1 MISRRP
7 ISENDDSPKNKAC
20 DFLLQGALSKQ
31 AAELLSCLTKSS
43 DFVEEQDFTQLH
55 RIVLGLSLLDLETEI
70 KLHADE
76 VDTTDA
82 LGRTPL
88 MWASARGDERSVATL
103 LSYSADSNLVDLQ
116 NSGPLMYAAAQNHAV
131 CVRLLLEAGA
141 NPDPT
146 LLGLKMQRGSPLNCA
161 ARIASDTLVLKTL
174 LDFGAEIESCG
185 AEGRTS
191 LLHAARNDNI
201 DFAVLLL
208 EYGANIN
215 ATSITAQTPLTTA
228 ITHNSHNVLQLLLDR
243 WREYSICPR
252 LQGPNLL
259 QIAASYAD
267 LETIK
272 ILTSVDHF
280 ALSYDK
286 YYMSGDF
293 ASRLRDRP
301 DVSEELIDAFTD
313 LLSVINM
320 CQQPEMKEEL
330 VETGLLR
337 RDSDSDHF
345 DDAKEYPEK

>member
-1 MISRRP
+1 M
-7 ISENDDSPKNKAC
+7 
-20 DFLLQGALSKQ
+20 LQGALSTE
-31 AAELLSCLTKSS
+31 AAELLSCLTKSG
-43 DFVEEQDFTQLH
+43 DFVEEQNFTKLH
-55 RIVLGLSLLDLETEI
+55 KIVLGLSLLDLEKEVQ
-70 KLHADE
+70 LCADE

-82 LGRTPL
+82 LGRSPL
-88 MWASARGDERSVATL
+88 IWASARGDERSVAIL
-103 LSYSADSNLVDLQ
+103 LSYNADPNLVDLQ

-146 LLGLKMQRGSPLNCA
+146 LFGLKMQRGSPLNCA
-161 ARIASDTLVLKTL
+161 ARIASDPLVLKTL
-174 LDFGAEIESCG
+174 LDFRADIESCG

-191 LLHAARNDNI
+191 LLHAARSDNI
-201 DFAVLLL
+201 EFAVLLL

-215 ATSITAQTPLTTA
+215 AMSTTAQTPLTTA

-243 WREYSICPR
+243 WREYSTCPR
-252 LQGPNLL
+252 LKGPNLL

-272 ILTSVDHF
+272 ILTCVNHF

-286 YYMSGDF
+286 VYTSGDF

-301 DVSEELIDAFTD
+301 GVSEELIDAFAD
-313 LLSVINM
+313 LLSVINT

-337 RDSDSDHF
+337 QDSDLDQF
-345 DDAKEYPEK
+345 DDAKEYHDED

>member
-1 MISRRP
+1 M
-7 ISENDDSPKNKAC
+7 
-20 DFLLQGALSKQ
+20 SKE
-31 AAELLSCLTKSS
+31 AAELLSCLTKSD
-43 DFVEEQDFTQLH
+43 DFVEEQNFTQLH
-55 RIVLGLSLLDLETEI
+55 KIILGLSLINLEKEVQ
-70 KLHADE
+70 LHVDE

-103 LSYSADSNLVDLQ
+103 LSYNADPNLVDLQ

-161 ARIASDTLVLKTL
+161 ARIASDPLVLKTL
-174 LDFGAEIESCG
+174 LDFGADIESCG

-243 WREYSICPR
+243 WREYSTCPR
-252 LQGPNLL
+252 LNGPHLL
-259 QIAASYAD
+259 QVAASYAD
-267 LETIK
+267 LETVK
-272 ILTSVDHF
+272 ILTCVDHF

-286 YYMSGDF
+286 DYTRSDF
-293 ASRLRDRP
+293 TSRLRDRP
-301 DVSEELIDAFTD
+301 VVSEELIDAFTD
-313 LLSVINM
+313 LLSVINS
-320 CQQPEMKEEL
+320 CPQAEMKEEL
-330 VETGLLR
+330 AESGLLR
-337 RDSDSDHF
+337 QDSDSDHF
-345 DDAKEYPEK
+345 EDAKEYYDQAGNH

>member
-1 MISRRP
+1 MH
-7 ISENDDSPKNKAC
+7 K
-20 DFLLQGALSKQ
+20 
-31 AAELLSCLTKSS
+31 
-43 DFVEEQDFTQLH
+43 
-55 RIVLGLSLLDLETEI
+55 IVLGLSLLDLEKEVQ
-70 KLHADE
+70 LYADE
-76 VDTTDA
+76 IDKTDA
-82 LGRTPL
+82 LGRSPL
-88 MWASARGDERSVATL
+88 MWASARGDERSVAIL
-103 LSYSADSNLVDLQ
+103 LSYRADPNLVDLQ

-146 LLGLKMQRGSPLNCA
+146 LFGLKMQRGSPLNCA
-161 ARIASDTLVLKTL
+161 ARIASDPLVLKTL
-174 LDFGAEIESCG
+174 LDFGADIESCG

-215 ATSITAQTPLTTA
+215 ATSTTAQTPLTTA

-243 WREYSICPR
+243 WREYSTCPR
-252 LQGPNLL
+252 LKGPNLL

-267 LETIK
+267 LETLK
-272 ILTSVDHF
+272 ILLGVDHF
-280 ALSYDK
+280 AVSYDK
-286 YYMSGDF
+286 EYAGGDF
-293 ASRLRDRP
+293 AVRLRDRP
-301 DVSEELIDAFTD
+301 GASDELIDAFND

-320 CQQPEMKEEL
+320 SHPPEMKEEL

-345 DDAKEYPEK
+345 DDAKEYHDDEG